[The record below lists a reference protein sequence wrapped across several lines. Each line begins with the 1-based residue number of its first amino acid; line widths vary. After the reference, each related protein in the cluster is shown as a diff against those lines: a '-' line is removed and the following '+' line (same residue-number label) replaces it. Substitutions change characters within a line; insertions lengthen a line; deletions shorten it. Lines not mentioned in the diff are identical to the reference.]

1 MSTENFS
8 AAAEVA
14 ERHRENIIEG
24 DELLREICKVGRL
37 PTFAEA
43 TFFSREIGWDNTRQ
57 TKEVR
62 RMNSVLR
69 LSAIAGTAADRE
81 ASEKESETA
90 AGLAETELP
99 KILEKIRKLQQQA
112 DALERDARLSAKR
125 VEEQSGAA
133 EQLRTLNPENIAGS
147 VRANVQTIK
156 NTTGREIG
164 DAEVRANELRC
175 CLSPSLY
182 KSESEWMEV
191 LQRSFRAAVIV
202 ESINRV
208 IRRKLSP
215 EWPGI
220 KASIEAEL
228 SELHPKLAELRAQY
242 AEQIT
247 AAEQPL
253 SYYAS

>member
-1 MSTENFS
+1 MSIETFS
-8 AAAEVA
+8 AISEIAE
-14 ERHRENIIEG
+14 HYSENIAEA
-24 DELLREICKVGRL
+24 DLLLREICQSGRR
-37 PTFAEA
+37 PTFAEL
-43 TFFSREIGWDNTRQ
+43 TFFQREIGWDAIAVQ
-57 TKEVR
+57 SQLR

-69 LSAIAGTAADRE
+69 LQAIAGTAADRE

-133 EQLRTLNPENIAGS
+133 EQLRTLAPENIAGS

-156 NTTGREIG
+156 KTTGREIG
-164 DAEVRANELRC
+164 DAEVRANELEC
-175 CLSPSLY
+175 CLSPDRYQNEAAYL
-182 KSESEWMEV
+182 EV
-191 LQRSFRAAVIV
+191 LQRSFRDAVIV

-220 KASIEAEL
+220 KSSIEAEL
-228 SELHPKLAELRAQY
+228 TELHPKLVELRAEY
-242 AEQIT
+242 SEQIT
-247 AAEQPL
+247 AAELPL
-253 SYYAS
+253 SYYAN

>member
-1 MSTENFS
+1 MNTETTS
-8 AAAEVA
+8 AISEVA
-14 ERHRENIIEG
+14 ERHRENIIEA
-24 DELLREICKVGRL
+24 DELLREICQSGRR

-43 TFFSREIGWDNTRQ
+43 TFFQREIGWDAIAVQ
-57 TKEVR
+57 SQLR
-62 RMNSVLR
+62 RMNNVLR
-69 LSAIAGTAADRE
+69 LLAIGGTSDDRE
-81 ASEKESETA
+81 ASEKEAETA
-90 AGLAETELP
+90 AAVLEKEAP
-99 KILEKIRKLQQQA
+99 KIRERIEKEQKRL

-133 EQLRTLNPENIAGS
+133 EQLRTLAPENIAGS

-156 NTTGREIG
+156 KTTGREIG

-175 CLSPSLY
+175 CLTPSLY
-182 KSESEWMEV
+182 KNEGDWMEV

-208 IRRKLSP
+208 IRRKLSAA
-215 EWPGI
+215 WPGI
-220 KASIEAEL
+220 RAEIETEL
-228 SELHPKLAELRAQY
+228 SELHPKLVALRAQY
-242 AEQIT
+242 AEQIS

>member
-1 MSTENFS
+1 MSIETFS
-8 AAAEVA
+8 AISEVA
-14 ERHRENIIEG
+14 ERHSENIIEA
-24 DELLREICKVGRL
+24 DELLREICQSGRL

-164 DAEVRANELRC
+164 DAEVRANELEC
-175 CLSPSLY
+175 CLSPDRYQNEAAYL
-182 KSESEWMEV
+182 EV
-191 LQRSFRAAVIV
+191 LQRSFRDAVIV

-228 SELHPKLAELRAQY
+228 TELHPKLVELRAQY
-242 AEQIT
+242 DEQIS
-247 AAEQPL
+247 AAEAPL
-253 SYYAS
+253 SYYAG